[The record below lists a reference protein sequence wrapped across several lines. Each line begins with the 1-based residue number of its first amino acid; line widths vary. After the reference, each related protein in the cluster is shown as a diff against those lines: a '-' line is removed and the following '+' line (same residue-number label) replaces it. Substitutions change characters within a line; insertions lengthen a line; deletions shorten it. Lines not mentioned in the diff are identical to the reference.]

1 MEGRLRMVVGIGT
14 DILKI
19 QRIRDG
25 LAGGESFLKKS
36 FTEQERAQARERSDP
51 ALFFATRFAGKEAVF
66 KSLGVDGGDIRLN
79 EIEILGTDTGQPRVS
94 LLGKVLDIA
103 AQKGI
108 RNIRVSLSYDGEY
121 AVAFALAEG

>member
-1 MEGRLRMVVGIGT
+1 MVIGIGT

-36 FTEQERAQARERSDP
+36 FSEKERELARQRSDP

-66 KSLGVDGGDIRLN
+66 KCFGVDGGDIRLN
-79 EIEILGTDTGQPRVS
+79 EIEILEMDTGRPRVS
-94 LLGKVLDIA
+94 LLGKILDIA

-108 RNIRVSLSYDGEY
+108 RNIHISLSYDSEY

>member
-1 MEGRLRMVVGIGT
+1 MVIGIGT

-25 LAGGESFLKKS
+25 LSGGESFLNKS
-36 FTEQERAQARERSDP
+36 FTRKERELAGQRSDP

-66 KSLGVDGGDIRLN
+66 KCFGVDGGDIRLN
-79 EIEILGTDTGQPRVS
+79 EIEILEAETGQPRVT
-94 LLGKVLDIA
+94 LLGGILDIA

-108 RNIRVSLSYDGEY
+108 RNIRISLSYESEY

>member
-1 MEGRLRMVVGIGT
+1 MVVGIGT

-25 LAGGESFLKKS
+25 LLGGESFLNKS
-36 FTEQERAQARERSDP
+36 FTEKERAQARKRPDP

-66 KSLGVDGGDIRLN
+66 KCFGVDGGDVRLN
-79 EIEILGTDTGQPRVS
+79 EIEILGTDTGQPQVT
-94 LLGKVLDIA
+94 LLGKALDIA

-108 RNIRVSLSYDGEY
+108 RNIRVSLSYESDY